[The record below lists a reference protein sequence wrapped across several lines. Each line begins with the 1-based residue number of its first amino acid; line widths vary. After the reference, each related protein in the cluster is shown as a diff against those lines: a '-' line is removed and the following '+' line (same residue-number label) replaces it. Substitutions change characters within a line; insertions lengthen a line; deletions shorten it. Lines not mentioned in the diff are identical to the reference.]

1 MAGKKFFNANTEEY
15 SPSPLREIFIS
26 LKIMIFMFR
35 FIESKSYENTTCG
48 KISQKTIPCWQDCR
62 SVLPLLGRFHSTC
75 PRFVWRLVVYLA
87 WHSNTGQ
94 STANNTRTCICVMVQ
109 VLWQLISS
117 LFCFLSKDCKHNV
130 WNYMQSILTF
140 FIPDLAAYSSGR

>member
-1 MAGKKFFNANTEEY
+1 MHNFFYANTEY
-15 SPSPLREIFIS
+15 STLPLKEIFIKLVIS
-26 LKIMIFMFR
+26 WFILIRLWKRLLK
-35 FIESKSYENTTCG
+35 K
-48 KISQKTIPCWQDCR
+48 KISKKKNIPCWQDCQ

-94 STANNTRTCICVMVQ
+94 STADNTIKDLYLNCVMMQ
-109 VLWQLISS
+109 ILWQLISS
-117 LFCFLSKDCKHNV
+117 LFCFLIKGLWKYV
-130 WNYMQSILTF
+130 KIYMQGILTF

>member
-1 MAGKKFFNANTEEY
+1 
-15 SPSPLREIFIS
+15 
-26 LKIMIFMFR
+26 MFR
-35 FIESKSYENTTCG
+35 FIESKSYENITCG
-48 KISQKTIPCWQDCR
+48 KISQKTIPYWQDCR

-117 LFCFLSKDCKHNV
+117 LFCFLSKDCKHICLELHAEHFNLFHS
-130 WNYMQSILTF
+130 WSGSIFFWEITVLQFWTERFCCISSTF
-140 FIPDLAAYSSGR
+140 KPSLY